1 MSKKPEFADLFFS
14 KTKDFLDIF
23 LKSQEQRSRDTIKAY
38 RISLSSFYKYVTE
51 VKEMKVMQFCF
62 SDCTYEF
69 VLDYS
74 QYLQE
79 TKHLA
84 NSSVNQKL
92 AALKSYLKYVADG
105 DIALMQI
112 YMGVQ
117 KVPLLK
123 LKKLQKPVLEKDVLK
138 LLLEKPADTEKGRRD
153 KMLLIL
159 LFDTAI
165 RASEL
170 QMIKICDIS
179 LETESPSIFIHG
191 KGKKERCVILN
202 KKTAEHLRQY
212 IIHYHGIPPK
222 SDMPLFYSVI
232 HGKINP
238 ISERNIERIVK
249 KYADMIRLERPD
261 IPDSVYPHM
270 LRRSRAS
277 GLYRDGVPIEM
288 IAAILGH
295 SSTETTKIYAI
306 PSVEQLR
313 DAIEKGQPDI
323 EKEDPVWKGKE
334 TKMREMFGLN

>member
-1 MSKKPEFADLFFS
+1 MSKPAFEELFFS

-23 LKSQEQRSRDTIKAY
+23 LMRQEQKSQQTIKAY
-38 RISLSSFYKYVTE
+38 RISLTSFYEYVTT
-51 VKEMKVMQFCF
+51 VQGRKVMQFCF

-69 VLDYS
+69 VLSYS

-79 TKHLA
+79 EKHLA
-84 NSSVNQKL
+84 NSSVNQRL
-92 AALKSYLKYVADG
+92 AALKSYLKYVSDG
-105 DIALMQI
+105 NIELMQV

-123 LKKLQKPVLEKDVLK
+123 LSKLQRPVLEKDILK

-153 KMLLIL
+153 RMILIL

-170 QMIKICDIS
+170 QAIKISDVS
-179 LETESPSIFIHG
+179 LETELTSIMIHG
-191 KGKKERCVILN
+191 KGKKERSVVLN
-202 KKTAEHLRQY
+202 KKTAEHLKQY
-212 IIHYHGIPPK
+212 IIHYHGATPK
-222 SDMPLFYSVI
+222 ADTPLFYTII
-232 HGKINP
+232 HGKRNP

-249 KYADMIRLERPD
+249 KYADLVRIDRPD
-261 IPDSVYPHM
+261 LPASVYPHM

-288 IAAILGH
+288 VAAILGH
-295 SSTETTKIYAI
+295 SSSETTKIYAI

-313 DAIEKGQPDI
+313 EAIEKGQPDLK
-323 EKEDPVWKGKE
+323 KEERLWTDKE
-334 TKMREMFGLN
+334 AEMRAIFGLN